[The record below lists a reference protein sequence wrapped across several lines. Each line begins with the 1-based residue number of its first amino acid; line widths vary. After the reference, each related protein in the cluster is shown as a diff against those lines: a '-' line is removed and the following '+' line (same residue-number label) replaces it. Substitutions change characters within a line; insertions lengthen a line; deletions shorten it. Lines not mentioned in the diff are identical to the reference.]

1 MTLTP
6 ALRER
11 LEAVGALADADID
24 LAETALALAGIER
37 PRVSLAPY
45 YRHLDRLAH
54 EVGAY
59 MVGGPDKLEMRI
71 EALVQVLA
79 KRYGYAG
86 TEEAF
91 EDPDSANLTRVID
104 NRCGLPVALG
114 ILYLHAAQAL
124 GWPATGVDFPAR
136 FFVRLDCKGRRAIL
150 DPFDGG
156 RQLTPRD
163 LRAFF
168 KAVAGNQAEL
178 TPEHYRSVGNREV
191 LLRLQNNVKVRHL
204 RAGHMAAALETVQT
218 MLLLAPDKAPLW
230 REAGLLNMRLDNV
243 QAAVVSLEEYLNR
256 STSDPARYRAS
267 VLLQELRGRL
277 N

>member
-1 MTLTP
+1 MTLP
-6 ALRER
+6 EPLRAR
-11 LEAVGALADADID
+11 LEAVGAHADGDID
-24 LAETALALAGIER
+24 LAETALLLAGIER
-37 PRVSLAPY
+37 PGVALDPY
-45 YRHLDRLAH
+45 RRHMDRLAH

-59 MVGGPDKLEMRI
+59 MVGGPDDLNLRI

-91 EDPDSANLTRVID
+91 EDPDAANLTRVID

-114 ILYLHAAQAL
+114 ILYLHAAQAM
-124 GWPATGVDFPAR
+124 GWPAAGVDFPAR
-136 FFVRLDCKGRRAIL
+136 FFVRLDCKGKRAIL
-150 DPFDGG
+150 DPFDEG
-156 RQLTPRD
+156 RSLSPRD
-163 LRAFF
+163 LRAFY

-178 TPEHYRSVGNREV
+178 TPENYRSVGNRDV

-204 RAGHMAAALETVQT
+204 RAGRMPAALETVQT
-218 MLLLAPDKAPLW
+218 MLLLAPEKASLW

-243 QAAVVSLEEYLNR
+243 QAAVVSLEEYLSR